1 MLKKL
6 YPTDQ
11 IQKYL
16 LIDVIAI
23 VFLIYQVSITDG
35 VMGLPWLLLLVVLY
49 LFCFYVCLWHRD
61 WRLPATSVV
70 GCMVLVLLAVYVD
83 KWILLYGFIFADLLG
98 RARRKVY
105 IAIGIIGIAAMH
117 VLVSFIT
124 EGSPFSFVKTL
135 HFPFMIVQML
145 MPIVIFIREK
155 ANVLQEELD
164 VANAQLTLE
173 KERQRISRDL
183 HDTLGQTL
191 TMIKLKSELTKRL
204 IEKDENK
211 AKQELDDIL
220 NTSRFAL
227 KQVRELVS
235 DMKFVSLEEEI
246 EQSQK
251 ILQTAG
257 IMMIHK
263 KQEQMP
269 LLSNVSETMLALSV
283 REAITNIVKHSKAK
297 YCTLTQYRENGLYY
311 IRVKDDGNGQVREG
325 RGNGQVREGRGN
337 GQVREGRGNGIQ
349 SMKERLEMLQGEV
362 EVSGNPQSGSTITL
376 KAPIHL
382 NGRRK
387 LSD

>member
-16 LIDVIAI
+16 LIDVIAV
-23 VFLIYQVSITDG
+23 VFLIYKVSITDG
-35 VMGLPWLLLLVVLY
+35 VIELPWLLLLVVLY
-49 LFCFYVCLWHRD
+49 LLCFYVCLWHRD
-61 WRLPATSVV
+61 WRLPAASFV
-70 GCMVLVLLAVYVD
+70 GCIVLVLLAVYVD
-83 KWILLYGFIFADLLG
+83 KWIILYGFIFADLLG

-105 IAIGIIGIAAMH
+105 IAFGIIGIAAMH
-117 VLVSFIT
+117 VLVSLIT
-124 EGSPFSFVKTL
+124 EGSPFSFAKTL

-145 MPIVIFIREK
+145 VPIVIFIKEK

-164 VANAQLTLE
+164 MANGQLILE
-173 KERQRISRDL
+173 KERQRIARDL

-204 IEKDENK
+204 IEKDANK
-211 AKQELDDIL
+211 AMQELDDIL

-257 IMMIHK
+257 IVMIHK

-283 REAITNIVKHSKAK
+283 REAITNIVKHSNAK
-297 YCTLTQYRENGLYY
+297 CCTLTQFDENGLYY
-311 IRVKDDGNGQVREG
+311 IQVTDDGNGQVREG
-325 RGNGQVREGRGN
+325 H
-337 GQVREGRGNGIQ
+337 GNGIQ
-349 SMKERLEMLQGEV
+349 SMKERMEMLQGEA
-362 EVSGNPQSGSTITL
+362 EVNGNPQSGSTITL
-376 KAPIHL
+376 RAPIHL